1 VTIIY
6 VTDKSISSGFG
17 AAIGFSTIFGF
28 LILCGCCV
36 FIFRRKPA
44 KPDEIVRQITIV
56 EKERRKSALEIRR
69 VSTV

>member
-6 VTDKSISSGFG
+6 VTDTSISSGFG
-17 AAIGFSTIFGF
+17 AAIGLSTIFGF

-44 KPDEIVRQITIV
+44 KPDEILRQISIV
-56 EKERRKSALEIRR
+56 EKEHRKPGLEIRA